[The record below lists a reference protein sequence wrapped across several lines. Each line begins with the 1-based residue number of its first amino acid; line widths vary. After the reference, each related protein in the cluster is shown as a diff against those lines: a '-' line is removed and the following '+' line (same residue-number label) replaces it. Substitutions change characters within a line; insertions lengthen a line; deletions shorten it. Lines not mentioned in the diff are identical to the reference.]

1 MSAPTR
7 KRRTSARCIR
17 GVAIVEMIVVLPLM
31 LFMIFA
37 TAEFGRAFM
46 QYNTLTKSVR
56 DSARFVAEYAMLGQ
70 TQTINIDPILE
81 SRTQNLVVYGS
92 VAAGALQPLLPGL
105 TPGNVT
111 VAAVSGDD
119 ISVTAVYA
127 YQPISPFIN
136 RFGIG
141 GDSSALF
148 TLRAQATMRAL

>member
-1 MSAPTR
+1 MSPLTR
-7 KRRTSARCIR
+7 KQVVDTRRVR
-17 GVAIVEMIVVLPLM
+17 GVAMVEMVIVLPLL

-56 DSARFVAEYAMLGQ
+56 DSTRFVAEYAMLGQ
-70 TQTINIDPILE
+70 TQTINIDPVL
-81 SRTQNLVVYGS
+81 RARAQNLVVYGS
-92 VAAGALQPLLPGL
+92 VAAGTLTPLLPGL
-105 TPGNVT
+105 TPADVQI
-111 VAAVSGDD
+111 AASSADD
-119 ISVTAVYA
+119 ITVTATYA

-141 GDSSALF
+141 PDSNALF

>member
-1 MSAPTR
+1 MPGFKAVIFAADRDS
-7 KRRTSARCIR
+7 R
-17 GVAIVEMIVVLPLM
+17 GCQFLIELPLL

-56 DSARFVAEYAMLGQ
+56 DSSRFVAEYAMLGQ
-70 TQTINIDPILE
+70 TQTINIDPVL
-81 SRTQNLVVYGS
+81 RARAQNLVVYGS
-92 VAAGALQPLLPGL
+92 IASGTLSPLLPGL
-105 TPGNVT
+105 STADVQIT
-111 VAAVSGDD
+111 AASADD
-119 ISVTAVYA
+119 ITVTATYG

-141 GDSSALF
+141 PDSSALF